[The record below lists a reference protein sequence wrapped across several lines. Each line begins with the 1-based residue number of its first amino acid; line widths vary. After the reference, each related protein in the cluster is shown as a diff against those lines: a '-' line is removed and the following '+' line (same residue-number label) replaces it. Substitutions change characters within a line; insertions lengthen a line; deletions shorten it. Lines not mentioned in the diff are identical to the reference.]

1 MAKKRLTADPPRIAA
16 EQLVTVPISKL
27 VPSPTNPRI
36 HGEAQLKQLRRSLRK
51 FGFVTP
57 VLIDFDYNIIAGHGR
72 IEAAK
77 AEGMTEV
84 PCVMVSDLTEEQ
96 RRAYIIADN
105 KLTENATWDQTL
117 LMDELE
123 YLKAMEFPVE
133 LTGFQL
139 QIDGSCPDAVE
150 METSDEYEAFVD
162 KFKPKATSDDCFTP
176 PAVYEAVKE
185 WAVKEYGLEGR
196 KIVRPFFPGGDYQNA
211 DYPEGCVVIDN
222 PPFSILSEI
231 CRWYRENDVDFFLFA
246 PTLTL
251 FSVGSGEF
259 HYLVTDARVT
269 YENGA
274 EVNTSF
280 VTNLGRWRIA
290 LEPSL
295 FDAVAEADVGEA
307 PGPGVSH
314 YEYPDEVASA
324 ANLTK
329 LIRNGIEL
337 RIPDGEAVFIRALD
351 AQKQEKTGIFGG
363 VLLSTRMAEAKTAA
377 ERQVREN
384 AAPAIRLELSERERE
399 IVRSLDERG

>member
-1 MAKKRLTADPPRIAA
+1 MAKKRLTVDPPRIAA

-27 VPSPTNPRI
+27 VPSTTNPRV

-57 VLIDFDYNIIAGHGR
+57 MIIDFDYNVISGHGR

-77 AEGMTEV
+77 SEGMTEV

-123 YLKAMEFPVE
+123 YLKAVEFPVD

-150 METSDEYEAFVD
+150 METSEEYEAFVD

-231 CRWYRENDVDFFLFA
+231 CRWYRDHGIDFFLFA
-246 PTLTL
+246 PELTL
-251 FSVGSGEF
+251 FSTAGGECN
-259 HYLVTDARVT
+259 YLACGVDVT

-274 EVNTSF
+274 GINTSF
-280 VTNLGRWRIA
+280 VTSMGDVKVSSAPELYA
-290 LEPSL
+290 
-295 FDAVAEADVGEA
+295 AVDEEMAKILAEKRVEREKY
-307 PGPGVSH
+307 V
-314 YEYPDEVASA
+314 YPDELITPATVAKFSA
-324 ANLTK
+324 
-329 LIRNGIEL
+329 RGIPFSV
-337 RIPDGEAVFIRALD
+337 RIDEASFVRALD
-351 AQKQEKTGIFGG
+351 AQKETGAAIFGG
-363 VLLSTRMAEAKTAA
+363 GFLIAEKAAA
-377 ERQVREN
+377 EK
-384 AAPAIRLELSERERE
+384 AAATRWKLSERERE
-399 IVRSLDERG
+399 IVRSLDGHG